1 MDLRARYGPWAL
13 VTGGAMGLGAAFA
26 EQLAAS
32 GFDLVLL
39 DYDASALASEAGA
52 LRERY
57 PAVEIREVVADLSDR
72 GQVDAALASVGDL
85 EIGLLVACAAHS
97 VVGAWLDVPL
107 ETKVKHIEVNCV
119 SVATMVDRL
128 SREMAARKRGG
139 IIVVSSMS
147 AQQGTPLVATY
158 AATKAFDL
166 VLGESL
172 WAELRSHG
180 VDVLSLMP
188 GSTRTPGFQ
197 GSLPAGAK
205 LPKGVRVMESEDVAR
220 EALAALGK
228 QPSIV
233 AGGWNRLASTV
244 MQRVLPRKKAIE
256 VMTRSMRSMYRD
268 RT

>member
-1 MDLRARYGPWAL
+1 LDLQARYGPWAL
-13 VTGGAMGLGAAFA
+13 VTGGAMGLGAAFG
-26 EQLAAS
+26 EQLAAA
-32 GFDLVLL
+32 GIDLVLL
-39 DYDASALASEAGA
+39 DHDASALASQAET
-52 LRERY
+52 LRARY
-57 PAVEIREVVADLSDR
+57 PSTEIREVVADLSDR
-72 GQVDAALASVGDL
+72 GQVDAALASVSEL

-107 ETKVKHIEVNCV
+107 ETKIKHIEVNCV
-119 SVATMVDRL
+119 SVATMVDRV
-128 SREMAARKRGG
+128 SRTMAERKRGG

-172 WAELRSHG
+172 WAELRRHG

-197 GSLPAGAK
+197 GSLPAGTK
-205 LPKGVRVMESEDVAR
+205 LPKGVRVMESDDVAR

-228 QPSIV
+228 QPSLV
-233 AGGWNRLASTV
+233 AGGWNRLASSV
-244 MQRVLPRKKAIE
+244 MQRVLPRKKAIDI
-256 VMTRSMRSMYRD
+256 MARSMRSMYRD
-268 RT
+268 PS

>member
-1 MDLRARYGPWAL
+1 MDLRTRYGPWAL
-13 VTGGAMGLGAAFA
+13 ITGGAMGLGAAFA
-26 EQLAAS
+26 DQLAVS
-32 GFDLVLL
+32 GLNLVLL
-39 DYDASALASEAGA
+39 DYNGSALASQAGT
-52 LRERY
+52 LRRRH
-57 PAVEIREVVADLSDR
+57 PSVEIREIVTDLSDR
-72 GQVDAALASVGDL
+72 DQVDEALASVADL

-97 VVGAWLDVPL
+97 VVGAWLEVPL

-205 LPKGVRVMESEDVAR
+205 LPKGVRVMESGDVAR

-228 QPSIV
+228 RPSIV
-233 AGGWNRLASTV
+233 AGGWNRLASSA
-244 MQRVLPRKKAIE
+244 MQRLLPRKKAIE

-268 RT
+268 RK

>member
-1 MDLRARYGPWAL
+1 MDLRGRYGPWAL

-26 EQLAAS
+26 DELAS
-32 GFDLVLL
+32 GGLNVVLL
-39 DYDASALASEAGA
+39 DHDASALASRAAAMRDGH
-52 LRERY
+52 
-57 PAVEIREVVADLSDR
+57 PGVEIRETVADLAVR
-72 GQVDAALASVGDL
+72 GQVETALSLVADL
-85 EIGLLVACAAHS
+85 EIGLFVACAAHS

-107 ETKVKHIEVNCV
+107 ETKIKHIEVNCV
-119 SVATMVDRL
+119 SVATMVDRF
-128 SREMAARKRGG
+128 SREMVARKRGG
-139 IIVVSSMS
+139 IVIVSSMS

-197 GSLPAGAK
+197 GSLPAGTK
-205 LPKGVRVMESEDVAR
+205 LPRGVRVMESDDVAR
-220 EALAALGK
+220 EALAALGR

-233 AGGWNRLASTV
+233 AGRWNRVASSV
-244 MQRVLPRKKAIE
+244 MQRVLPRKRAIDI
-256 VMTRSMRSMYRD
+256 MTRSMRSMYRD
-268 RT
+268 RG

>member
-1 MDLRARYGPWAL
+1 MDLRARYGSWAL
-13 VTGGAMGLGAAFA
+13 VTGAAMGLGAAFA
-26 EQLAAS
+26 DQLAAS
-32 GFDLVLL
+32 GMNLVLL
-39 DYDASALASEAGA
+39 DYDAPALASQAET
-52 LRERY
+52 LRRRH

-72 GQVDAALASVGDL
+72 AQVDAALTSVADL

-147 AQQGTPLVATY
+147 AKQGTPLVATY

-172 WAELRSHG
+172 WAELRSHR
-180 VDVLSLMP
+180 VDVLALMP

-205 LPKGVRVMESEDVAR
+205 LPKGVRVMESGDVAR

-228 QPSIV
+228 KPSLV
-233 AGGWNRLASTV
+233 AGGWNRIASSV
-244 MQRVLPRKKAIE
+244 MQRLLPRKRAIE

-268 RT
+268 RP

>member
-1 MDLRARYGPWAL
+1 
-13 VTGGAMGLGAAFA
+13 MGLGAAFA
-26 EQLAAS
+26 ERLAAS
-32 GFDLVLL
+32 GLGLVLL
-39 DYDASALASEAGA
+39 DHDTSALASQAEA
-52 LRERY
+52 LRGRH
-57 PAVEIREVVADLSDR
+57 PSAEIRAVVADLSDR
-72 GQVDAALASVGDL
+72 EQVDAALASVADL

-107 ETKVKHIEVNCV
+107 ATKIKHIEVNCV
-119 SVATMVDRL
+119 SVATMVDRV
-128 SREMAARKRGG
+128 SRDMVARKRGG
-139 IIVVSSMS
+139 IIIVSSMS

-172 WAELRSHG
+172 WAELRRHG

-205 LPKGVRVMESEDVAR
+205 LPKGVRVMESDDVAR

-233 AGGWNRLASTV
+233 AGGWNRLASSV
-244 MQRVLPRKKAIE
+244 MQRVLPRKKAIDI
-256 VMTRSMRSMYRD
+256 MARSMGSMYRD
-268 RT
+268 RG